1 MKKYLSHGMGV
12 NSTALM
18 LLLEDEGIEFESV
31 FIDHG
36 GDYPETY
43 EYVNYQ
49 KKRTKCRRNSYE
61 ITVTPLPR

>member
-1 MKKYLSHGMGV
+1 MRTYLSHGMGV

-18 LLLEDEGIEFESV
+18 LLLLDKGQKFESF

-43 EYVNYQ
+43 EYLGYLLGQ
-49 KKRTKCRRNSYE
+49 GYD
-61 ITVTPLPR
+61 ITVLKPNVFLVS